1 MANFGV
7 LLILL
12 GVGSFVLPMLGRQFA
27 LMGWV
32 DPYQPFAGIGVALAG
47 VALLF
52 FVRRG
57 PGKAPPPPP
66 A

>member
-1 MANFGV
+1 MANLGV

-12 GVGSFVLPMLGRQFA
+12 GIGSFVLPMLGRQFT
-27 LMGWV
+27 LMAWV

-52 FVRRG
+52 FARQG
-57 PGKAPPPPP
+57 ASNSSPPP
-66 A
+66 AA